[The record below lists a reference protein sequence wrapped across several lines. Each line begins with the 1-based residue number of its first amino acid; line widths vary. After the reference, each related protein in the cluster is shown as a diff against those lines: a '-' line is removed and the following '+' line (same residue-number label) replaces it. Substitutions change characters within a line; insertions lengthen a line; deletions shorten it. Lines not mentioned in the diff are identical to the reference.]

1 MYTRTKR
8 IVKLTHLPFPTSYSG
23 SSHWSPT
30 QTIVTPSLTHK
41 TRRLASLIDT
51 PLKSI
56 TPPKNP
62 VICDSRHFIFLGFDS
77 CFKKS
82 LNNFIAVKEKQYVAF
97 NAGRVLYELS
107 ASPQSNGVVFGCNGQ
122 NCLVLTAHN
131 ASGTV
136 YFNFHKV
143 IQGQQPPFK

>member
-1 MYTRTKR
+1 MIRALGFVMYTRTKR

-56 TPPKNP
+56 TPSKNP

-107 ASPQSNGVVFGCNGQ
+107 ASSQSNGVVFGCNGW

-143 IQGQQPPFK
+143 I